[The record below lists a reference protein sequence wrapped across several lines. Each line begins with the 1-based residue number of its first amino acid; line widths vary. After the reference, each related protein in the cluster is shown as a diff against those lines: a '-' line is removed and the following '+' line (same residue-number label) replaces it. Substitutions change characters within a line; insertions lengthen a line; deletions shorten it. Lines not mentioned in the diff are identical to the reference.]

1 MQKGKSK
8 TLTKTETGTEI
19 GTATETETGTDAED
33 GTETCI
39 SAFHFAAVGAARD
52 VSLHKEPSS
61 GKDMAQQSKTN
72 WFLVNMKPSLS
83 L

>member
-19 GTATETETGTDAED
+19 GTATETATEAED

-72 WFLVNMKPSLS
+72 WFLVNIKPSLS